1 LSAFF
6 CDQLSDAAHNL
17 LVTINDMLDM
27 SKIEQGKMELY
38 EEPP

>member
-17 LVTINDMLDM
+17 PETINDILDTF
-27 SKIEQGKMELY
+27 KIEQGKMEPTK
-38 EEPP
+38 PP